1 MSFLRGLLQPELLTG
16 TVQIVAELL
25 AITVAVAH
33 KAGQPEQP
41 FVRQTVRRIAVATE
55 RGAIQKSDV
64 ALPIG
69 VVFVGM
75 GVEFL
80 LREVVNL
87 VQILFV
93 APVRILI
100 LAGKLTRPGDDRT
113 DRIAGVAG
121 RTESSGP
128 GFVGDVYK
136 SFGVIVQVIFPSD

>member
-1 MSFLRGLLQPELLTG
+1 
-16 TVQIVAELL
+16 
-25 AITVAVAH
+25 
-33 KAGQPEQP
+33 
-41 FVRQTVRRIAVATE
+41 
-55 RGAIQKSDV
+55 
-64 ALPIG
+64 
-69 VVFVGM
+69 M

-128 GFVGDVYK
+128 GCVGDGYM
-136 SFGVIVQVIFPSD
+136 SFGVSVQGIYPSD